1 MEAGGASPAGAGPGR
16 EALAQGWLRK
26 MGRRPGAGWAPRFCI
41 LHGPR
46 LDYYAQA
53 GASGLRG
60 LLGWARPDAALV
72 DVELRGSLLIGP
84 GASVAEEG
92 PGTAAGGG
100 AFRLMDARGK
110 ETVFQGVNAGDTAR
124 WLGLVRRAIA
134 ERREG
139 PGGRGWRGAEG
150 RGGHGG
156 LDLDARDAQ
165 GCLCFFEALPSAGRA
180 LKTLDAA
187 LSELRT
193 SGDLPGP
200 GDAGGAPEEVQAQ
213 EALMERC
220 CRRLGETAGA
230 FFSDLAASGGALHP
244 GALGSAREQQLRRVA
259 QNVTLLKAH
268 DALFAFVRRLNAE
281 RDRQLA
287 GIVRGF
293 SGSEALAALLA
304 SPRVAELRARGGPAL
319 ESLRA
324 GSTPYEKAMA
334 LKDATAAIVD
344 AFDSEQRGA
353 SRAGTGA
360 STDDILSRLVLLL
373 TAVPVPD
380 LCTHAAFMER
390 FVDVC
395 DGDSLKGELG
405 YHITNLLVACEF
417 ILHAT
422 PASFL
427 EQFQLAG
434 EGGSPLSAA
443 RGVGAGEA
451 DAALPGR
458 GGSAGS
464 ARASETTAA
473 EAAAAGSPAK
483 SPFRRS
489 VPALAE

>member
-1 MEAGGASPAGAGPGR
+1 MEAGGPSPAGAEPGR
-16 EALAQGWLRK
+16 EALAEGWLRK

-134 ERREG
+134 ERGEG
-139 PGGRGWRGAEG
+139 PGGRGWRGARG
-150 RGGHGG
+150 GGGHGG

-165 GCLCFFEALPSAGRA
+165 GCLRFFEALPSAGGG
-180 LKTLDAA
+180 LKTLDVA

-193 SGDLPGP
+193 SGDLPGL
-200 GDAGGAPEEVQAQ
+200 GEAGGAPEEVQAQ

-324 GSTPYEKAMA
+324 GFTPYEKAMA

-360 STDDILSRLVLLL
+360 STDDILSRMVLLL

-390 FVDVC
+390 FVVVC

-417 ILHAT
+417 TLQAT

-464 ARASETTAA
+464 TRASETTAA